1 MIRLE
6 MKNYKIIL
14 TEKQLRYQLYH
25 QSKFINM
32 NVLLVKIYYHLIEQA
47 KFTYAPLGKAFGK
60 QIKTI
65 EDQGQK

>member
-32 NVLLVKIYYHLIEQA
+32 NVLLVKMYYHLIEQA
-47 KFTYAPLGKAFGK
+47 KFTYAPLGKAFEK
-60 QIKTI
+60 QITI